1 MISRPSRTPLAPGF
15 WTAILYCLLVAAP
28 CHAQK
33 HAKHSSDA
41 AASNAAGGAI
51 SALMI
56 SDIHFDPFHDPSKA
70 SLLAQ
75 TPVSRW
81 ESVLTSPA
89 SPQQQQDF
97 DALQKQC
104 GARGVDTPWPL
115 LRSALDAMRA
125 QQPDPQFITLTGDLV
140 AHALDCRFNALVHN
154 AAPEAYASF
163 VANTIQFVVDQLR
176 SAYPGV
182 PIYISLGNNDTPC
195 GDYQLDPGSA
205 FLARTATTIA
215 DALPES
221 SRGEVAAQFPT
232 GGYYSVTMAPP
243 MLDTRIIVLNDLF
256 LVPRYRSCA
265 GADNPAPA
273 ATEIAWLGHQLA
285 QAEQDGQNVWVIGHI
300 PPGVDPYST
309 VKEFRNVCGGQSP
322 VMFLSSTKID
332 DLLMQYSDIVRL
344 GLFAHTHMDEM
355 RLLAPPG
362 AATAASATNAVP
374 LKLVSSIS
382 PVDGNNPSFT
392 VAQVDPVTAAL
403 RDYDV
408 FVASNQ
414 TGIGTTWSEEYDYAA
429 AYHEPAFSAAA
440 VGDLIAQFQRDP
452 KADTGLSQ
460 QYIRSYFKGDASRA
474 LTPFWPQYAC
484 ALNNTTAQ
492 SYAACVCHK

>member
-1 MISRPSRTPLAPGF
+1 MLAVAPG
-15 WTAILYCLLVAAP
+15 LSAA
-28 CHAQK
+28 
-33 HAKHSSDA
+33 HAKDHGKHKPADA
-41 AASNAAGGAI
+41 AANNGAI

-70 SLLAQ
+70 PLLAQ
-75 TPVSRW
+75 TPVSQW
-81 ESVLTSPA
+81 ESVLTSPP
-89 SPQQQQDF
+89 SPEQQQAF

-104 GARGVDTPWPL
+104 GARGVDTPYPL

-125 QQPDPQFITLTGDLV
+125 KQPDPQFITLTGDLI
-140 AHALDCRFNALVHN
+140 AHSFDCRFNALVHS
-154 AAPEAYASF
+154 AAPEAYADF
-163 VANTIQFVVDQLR
+163 AANTMQFVVDQLR

-195 GDYQLDPGSA
+195 GDYRLDPDSA

-215 DALPES
+215 DALPDYAR
-221 SRGEVAAQFPT
+221 SRAAAEFRT

-256 LVPRYRSCA
+256 LVPKYRSCA
-265 GADNPAPA
+265 GAENPAPA
-273 ATEIAWLGHQLA
+273 AAEVAWLGQQLA
-285 QAEQDGQNVWVIGHI
+285 QAQQDGQNVWVIGHI
-300 PPGVDPYST
+300 PPGIDPYST
-309 VKEFRNVCGGQSP
+309 VKKFRNVCGGESP
-322 VMFLSSTKID
+322 VLFLVSTQID

-355 RLLAPPG
+355 RLLAPEGSTPG
-362 AATAASATNAVP
+362 ASATNTVP
-374 LKLVSSIS
+374 LKLVPSVS

-414 TGIGTTWSEEYDYAA
+414 TGIGTTWSEEYDYAT

-452 KADTGLSQ
+452 KAETGPSQ
-460 QYIRSYFKGDASRA
+460 QYIRSYFKGDASGE
-474 LTPFWPQYAC
+474 LTPFWFQYAC
-484 ALNNTTAQ
+484 SLDNTTAK